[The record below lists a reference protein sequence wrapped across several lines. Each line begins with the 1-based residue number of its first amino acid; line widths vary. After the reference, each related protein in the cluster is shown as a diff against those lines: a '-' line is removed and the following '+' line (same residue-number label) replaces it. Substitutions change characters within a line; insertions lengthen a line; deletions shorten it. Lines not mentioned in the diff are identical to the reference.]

1 MMCYGVNCLVI
12 AADEVCTSTMSE
24 ILVTGRRHGY
34 LSAASLA
41 QLSSRLVTMQSASAA
56 VAETSRIQ
64 GGGRGGTDQCPWTVT
79 VEQGQRVNVSLTV
92 LPPRT
97 TLTSRRDAFVDVDD
111 DVIRRS
117 VLFPV
122 T

>member
-1 MMCYGVNCLVI
+1 
-12 AADEVCTSTMSE
+12 MSE

-41 QLSSRLVTMQSASAA
+41 QLSSGQVAVQSASA
-56 VAETSRIQ
+56 VP
-64 GGGRGGTDQCPWTVT
+64 GRGLAGSDGCPWTVS
-79 VEQGQRVNVSLTV
+79 VEQGQRVNLSLIVLPARRSLT
-92 LPPRT
+92 P
-97 TLTSRRDAFVDVDD
+97 RRDAFVDVDD